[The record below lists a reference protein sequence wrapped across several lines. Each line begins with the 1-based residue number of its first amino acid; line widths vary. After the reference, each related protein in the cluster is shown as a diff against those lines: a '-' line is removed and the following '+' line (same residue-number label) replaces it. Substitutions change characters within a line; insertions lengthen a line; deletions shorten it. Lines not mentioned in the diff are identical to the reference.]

1 MFARVFD
8 KASQKYF
15 KSVIYCG
22 INHGYYRQYVV
33 RNPYTDRFELVDYLD
48 KNGGELT
55 PLVEII
61 QAEHDGWIRYE
72 NAQLLKFQAYCK
84 KHRKAMDV
92 KFLWGYQDV
101 CENFGFLAA
110 IMEDKSVSV
119 SGSDICIRD
128 VPDRDVWNYIQT
140 QDDVDSFMKSFAAF
154 HDAVL
159 ERIGYEESYGETK
172 VTATFDN
179 SGWYGIVELC
189 FEGVLAINLRP
200 PKENYSREIYEATL
214 RIQNETIL
222 WADWYMETEDLSHDG
237 SYIKALNLKWR
248 KIG

>member
-8 KASQKYF
+8 KANQRYF
-15 KSVIYCG
+15 KSMIYCG

-33 RNPYTDRFELVDYLD
+33 LNPYADRFELVDYLD
-48 KNGGELT
+48 KSGGELT

-61 QAEHDGWIRYE
+61 RADHDGWVRYE
-72 NAQLLKFQAYCK
+72 NAQLLNFQAYCK

-92 KFLWGYQDV
+92 KFLWGYRDV
-101 CENFGFLAA
+101 CENFGFLTA
-110 IMEDKSVSV
+110 ILEDKSVPV
-119 SGSDICIRD
+119 SESNICIRD
-128 VPDRDVWNYIQT
+128 IPDRDAWNYIQT

-159 ERIGYEESYGETK
+159 ERIVYEESYGGTG

-200 PKENYSREIYEATL
+200 PKENRSREIYEATL
-214 RIQNETIL
+214 MIQNETVL

-248 KIG
+248 KIS